1 MICEMAVEVLRPRS
15 RKKKLVRGDPVV
27 RRVLDATLEEM
38 AQVGYQSLRMEN
50 VAARAKVNKTT
61 VYRRWP
67 TKKDLVRTALL
78 KLMDRKMAAFEALPD
93 TGSFRE
99 DLLTAGRFGIRSLQT
114 PESQSLLRFAVAEQ
128 ADPELIA
135 IGKSLQAHRGAMY
148 GGLFERAKTRG
159 EFSGDVESTMVI
171 LDLLRGVLISKMYI
185 DHERPDEEYL
195 RRVVD
200 VILYGAMRGRAKSQP
215 T

>member
-1 MICEMAVEVLRPRS
+1 M
-15 RKKKLVRGDPVV
+15 
-27 RRVLDATLEEM
+27 RRVLGATLEEM